1 LRRENAK
8 KDYRLPRRLV
18 APKRSEG
25 GSLGEGG
32 FLWPLTSDICLEL
45 EPVLHTGEG
54 PLAYRTTGIPAEQ
67 AKALINE
74 LL

>member
-1 LRRENAK
+1 
-8 KDYRLPRRLV
+8 
-18 APKRSEG
+18 
-25 GSLGEGG
+25 
-32 FLWPLTSDICLEL
+32 LEEQ

-54 PLAYRTTGIPAEQ
+54 PLGFRRNLGIPPDQ